1 LPKDL
6 FSETNAKDRLLEAI
20 EIALDEGEG
29 LNTDELVQLIG
40 DQVWDVVKEL
50 DPEEI
55 GIAMEDEEG

>member
-1 LPKDL
+1 MPKDL